1 MTIIDW
7 EAVPVAEPPVGVVEV
22 PRTSLGF
29 RSIAGIL
36 ELGVPNAVYRR
47 PREASSEQADSD
59 ASAQTNPYAYC
70 WFIMPPASM
79 PTEGFWEALD
89 DAAPL
94 RLAGPGPL
102 NRRRGMHEALK
113 VLYSNS

>member
-7 EAVPVAEPPVGVVEV
+7 EAVPIAEPPVGVVEV

-29 RSIAGIL
+29 RTIACIL

-47 PREASSEQADSD
+47 PRETSPAQADSEANVQID
-59 ASAQTNPYAYC
+59 PYTNC

-89 DAAPL
+89 DTAPL

-102 NRRRGMHEALK
+102 NRRRGLHEALK
-113 VLYSNS
+113 VVYSNS